1 MENKMKI
8 LSLKAIKEYRLGSW
22 NYNIEYY
29 TMSNAKTMLINTL
42 ELPSTADYMEVI
54 KLLINSQVT
63 EKYDCDNT
71 RTMKVLERMKRDE
84 VTEEITTLQ
93 QELKQGQEN
102 YNKLWEMYSELKKE
116 QETK

>member
-1 MENKMKI
+1 MKI

-29 TMSNAKTMLINTL
+29 TMSNAKTMLINNL

-63 EKYDCDNT
+63 EEHNLDNT
-71 RTMKVLERMKRDE
+71 MKRDE
-84 VTEEITTLQ
+84 AIEEITTLQ
-93 QELKQGQEN
+93 QELKKGQEN
-102 YNKLWEMYSELKKE
+102 YDKLWNMYSELKKA
-116 QETK
+116 KRRINDK

>member
-1 MENKMKI
+1 MKI
-8 LSLKAIKEYRLGSW
+8 LSLKATKEYRSGSGW
-22 NYNIEYY
+22 NCNIEYY
-29 TMSNAKTMLINTL
+29 TMGNAKTKLMINTL
-42 ELPSTADYMEVI
+42 ELSSIEDYMEVI

-102 YNKLWEMYSELKKE
+102 YNKLWDMYSELKKE
-116 QETK
+116 QGTK